1 MFTAIQSYFRKQEKS
16 QINNLILHLR
26 QQEKQTESNDS
37 RRKKNHKDD
46 IKKKNEDKENNTKD
60 QWNLKL
66 VLSQEKTDKNFS
78 QPHQEKREKTH
89 INKI

>member
-46 IKKKNEDKENNTKD
+46 IKKKMKIKKTILKINET
-60 QWNLKL
+60 
-66 VLSQEKTDKNFS
+66 
-78 QPHQEKREKTH
+78 
-89 INKI
+89 